1 MPTNHN
7 PIISIVIDDLGMNT
21 RLTRQAIQLDSS
33 VTLSFLPYA
42 LDIEGKLELAL
53 GGGHEILLHM
63 PMEPENS
70 DKDPG
75 PNALLVDL
83 DLREMLRRLRWAFD
97 KIPCAVGLNNHMG
110 SKFTADENGMATVI
124 GELTVKD
131 LIYIDSRTTP
141 HTVGARLAQR
151 RGLRNG
157 QRDIFLD
164 NDRRLDAIRS
174 QLKET
179 EHIAL
184 KNGKAIAIGHPY
196 PETLEVI
203 KEWIPEGKEK
213 GFSLVSI
220 SKFTLR
226 LNNRN

>member
-1 MPTNHN
+1 
-7 PIISIVIDDLGMNT
+7 
-21 RLTRQAIQLDSS
+21 
-33 VTLSFLPYA
+33 
-42 LDIEGKLELAL
+42 
-53 GGGHEILLHM
+53 
-63 PMEPENS
+63 
-70 DKDPG
+70 
-75 PNALLVDL
+75 
-83 DLREMLRRLRWAFD
+83 
-97 KIPCAVGLNNHMG
+97 
-110 SKFTADENGMATVI
+110 MATVI

-151 RGLRNG
+151 RGLRNA

-184 KNGKAIAIGHPY
+184 RNGKAIAIGHPY
-196 PETLEVI
+196 PETLDVI
-203 KEWIPEGKEK
+203 KEWIPEAKEK

-220 SKFTLR
+220 SKITLR